1 MSRGKRTF
9 VAISTETLQQRVGN
23 PFTSLLPISG
33 HAIAHASHLWRSFP
47 IMPLMNLTN
56 SQNAFAA
63 AAHLPPGSAL
73 VIHDFGWQDYEQLLG
88 ALGDHS
94 GLRVSYDSGRLE
106 ILSPSFKHDR
116 YSRRLDLLVS
126 AFCEVRGLRC
136 ECGGSA
142 TWKSPKL
149 GKGVEADACYYVRNA
164 DRVIGG
170 DDIGLDTH
178 PPPDIAVEID
188 LTRSS
193 VRKLSIYAAL
203 AVPEVWRY
211 EGQSFVFYTLKEGSY
226 SKIPASLQLPGLT
239 PTMLL
244 AALEDCDTRGSI
256 AAVKA
261 FRRRLRAS
269 K

>member
-1 MSRGKRTF
+1 MS
-9 VAISTETLQQRVGN
+9 
-23 PFTSLLPISG
+23 
-33 HAIAHASHLWRSFP
+33 
-47 IMPLMNLTN
+47 LTD

-63 AAHLPPGSAL
+63 AAHLRPGSAL

-88 ALGDHS
+88 AFGDRP

-106 ILSPSFKHDR
+106 ILSPSPKHDT
-116 YSRRLDLLVS
+116 YSRRLDLFVA

-136 ECGGSA
+136 ECYGSA

-170 DDIGLDTH
+170 EDIGLDTH

-188 LTRSS
+188 FTGSS
-193 VRKLSIYAAL
+193 SMKLSIYGAL
-203 AVPEVWRY
+203 AVPEVWGY
-211 EGQSFVFYTLKEGSY
+211 DGQSFVFYTLKEGSY
-226 SKIPASLQLPGLT
+226 SEIPASLQLPGLT

-244 AALEDCDTRGSI
+244 AALEDCDARGSI

-261 FRRRLRAS
+261 FRRRLGE
-269 K
+269 